1 MFFVLA
7 FLEVIGFHAA
17 WKQNV
22 KSGKLYV
29 VATIAGGVLMTAT
42 EILRMALHFI
52 WETDIKVSS
61 SQALV
66 HVDPPA

>member
-7 FLEVIGFHAA
+7 ALEIVGFHAA

-22 KSGKLYV
+22 KSGRLYV
-29 VATIAGGVLMTAT
+29 IATIAGGVLMTAT

-52 WETDIKVSS
+52 WESDIK
-61 SQALV
+61 A
-66 HVDPPA
+66 AW